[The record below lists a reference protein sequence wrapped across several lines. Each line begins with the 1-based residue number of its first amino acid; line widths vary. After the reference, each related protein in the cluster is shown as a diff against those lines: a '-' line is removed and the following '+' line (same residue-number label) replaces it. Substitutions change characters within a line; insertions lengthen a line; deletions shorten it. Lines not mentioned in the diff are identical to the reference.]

1 VAANGRLLSA
11 SFAVDGMGKHDL
23 CMGWGGT
30 PDQVSR
36 APTWSGSTL
45 SRVRVLLSDSRAAS
59 VGITLTIFGAFLPVL
74 IIPYG
79 MTDDYLYLAY
89 AKHLALPSPPY
100 GQSAIDLATAEGRPV
115 RGLLQTAVL
124 SVAGTI
130 GNLRFV
136 RILGVAGIVALAL
149 LLRLVLVRARVARLP
164 AALIAVLV
172 CTLPAFQVYGS
183 WTLAFADPWAAF
195 LAGCAS
201 LLAVASLDAPRH
213 LKLDKLVAATVLLL
227 IAILIYQPPAMFFW
241 VFFAVAL
248 IGSVGDSDRALRLAR
263 AHFIVAALALPLAY
277 ITVRLGGAL
286 VGDRAAGAGRSAL
299 TNDVIGKVGWF
310 MKFALYESL
319 NLFDLTPSVWLAAFV
334 AIVAA
339 AGAVLWL
346 LRQAKRPLLYA
357 VLGVILI
364 PLTYLPSLAVKESWR
379 YPIYRSQVSLSALIA
394 LYFSLGALAI
404 LATLKERLEPR
415 VSGRSLL
422 AGERAALALAV
433 AFVATGVVFAGKNV
447 TTLIAQPQMK
457 ELRLLRSQVAAMPD
471 HVQNVAVVLSGPD
484 ERHVPPLS
492 DEFGM
497 PSTFVWYPAEPLVLL
512 ILREQG
518 RLDPQPPFVDVLP
531 WYAST
536 TPQGASV
543 VNLNGLLRSG

>member
-1 VAANGRLLSA
+1 MGRS
-11 SFAVDGMGKHDL
+11 
-23 CMGWGGT
+23 GT
-30 PDQVSR
+30 PDEVSR
-36 APTWSGSTL
+36 VPARSSGAAL
-45 SRVRVLLSDSRAAS
+45 SVRALLSDSRATAL
-59 VGITLTIFGAFLPVL
+59 GITLTIFGMFVPVL

-79 MTDDYLYLAY
+79 FADDYMYLAY
-89 AKHLALPSPPY
+89 AKHLGLPSPPY
-100 GQSAIDLATAEGRPV
+100 AQSAVDLAAAEGRPV
-115 RGLLQTAVL
+115 RGLLQTGVL
-124 SVAGTI
+124 SAAGTI
-130 GNLRFV
+130 GNLHFV
-136 RILGVAGIVALAL
+136 RIISVLGIVALAL
-149 LLRLVLVRARVARLP
+149 LLHAALVRARVPRAP

-172 CTLPAFQVYGS
+172 CSLPAFQVYAS
-183 WTLAFADPWAAF
+183 WTLAFTDPWAAF

-201 LLAVASLDAPRH
+201 LLAVATLDVPRH
-213 LKLDKLVAATVLLL
+213 LKIDRFVGATVLLL

-248 IGSVGDSDRALRLAR
+248 VGSVGDSERALRLAR

-277 ITVRLGGAL
+277 VTVRLGGGL

-299 TNDVIGKVGWF
+299 THDVFGKVGWF

-334 AIVAA
+334 AVVAA
-339 AGAVLWL
+339 AGAALWL
-346 LRQAKRPLLYA
+346 LRQAKRPFLYA
-357 VLGVILI
+357 VIGITLI

-404 LATLKERLEPR
+404 WATLKERLEPR
-415 VSGRSLL
+415 FSRRSLV

-433 AFVATGVVFAGKNV
+433 AFVATCVVIAGKNV

-457 ELRLLRSQVAAMPD
+457 ELRLLRTQVAALPD
-471 HVQNVAVVLSGPD
+471 HVPRVTFVLSGPS

-512 ILREQG
+512 ILREEG
-518 RLDPQPPFVDVLP
+518 RLDPQHPVVSLLPSWASPVPGAPLVD
-531 WYAST
+531 
-536 TPQGASV
+536 
-543 VNLNGLLRSG
+543 LNGRLR